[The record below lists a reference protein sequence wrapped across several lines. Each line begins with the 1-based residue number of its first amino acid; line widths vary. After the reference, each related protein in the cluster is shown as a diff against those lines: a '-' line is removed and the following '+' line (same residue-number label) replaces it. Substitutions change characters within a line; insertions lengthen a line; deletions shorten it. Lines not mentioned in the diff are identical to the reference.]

1 MDHIVHHAPADA
13 IGELEQFTDQEAVT
27 QHWSDLYWDKGPLPA
42 PISNRL
48 ARIDRALQGLG
59 AIQQVVVCHWR
70 ATENE
75 VDQGR
80 LSPSVL
86 EGLLTAAIALQ
97 GIAATACEELRT
109 GHHAHM
115 AASR

>member
-1 MDHIVHHAPADA
+1 MDHIVHHAPAVA

-27 QHWSDLYWDKGPLPA
+27 QHWSDLYWEKGPLPA
-42 PISNRL
+42 QISNRM
-48 ARIDRALQGLG
+48 ATMDRALQGLG
-59 AIQQVVVCHWR
+59 AIQQLVVCHWR

-80 LSPSVL
+80 LSAIVL
-86 EGLLTAAIALQ
+86 EGLLTAAIELQ

-109 GHHAHM
+109 GHHAHV
-115 AASR
+115 AATR